1 MKQEPGRGPG
11 LQKNVQVSIKKLE
24 HSPETNIE
32 TPLSGL
38 DPQSERG
45 GWKRKFIS
53 MWTPRDSHWAHPTPS
68 KGSRQMLVSIT
79 HPEKDQQVLHLQ
91 RLS

>member
-32 TPLSGL
+32 IPLSGL
-38 DPQSERG
+38 DPQSEG
-45 GWKRKFIS
+45 GDGSGSLLAYGHRETYTGHIQ
-53 MWTPRDSHWAHPTPS
+53 HHP
-68 KGSRQMLVSIT
+68 KVVGRC
-79 HPEKDQQVLHLQ
+79 
-91 RLS
+91 